1 MTTTVRDYDLAETS
15 KLVRVSSLLYSPLLI
30 MAFFPCVACTQ
41 IKGVFTSV
49 AMMGFLHLYL
59 KYTQPLFVQ
68 AIMAFKSLY
77 EAKTVKIHVLGQNA
91 EGDLKRP
98 FKTGP
103 GLFGGA
109 CAPPVTIFTCHLTTR
124 FTQRPQTLR
133 PTRPPSK
140 KLKNE
145 LGQRRSDRVF
155 LFRGRGETPGGDL
168 YRYAYIRTAHSLMKH
183 GQSEDDL
190 CFPYTA

>member
-15 KLVRVSSLLYSPLLI
+15 KLVRVHSPAL
-30 MAFFPCVACTQ
+30 FPSVHHAILRVRIQ

-59 KYTQPLFVQ
+59 KYSQPLFVQ

-77 EAKTVKIHVLGQNA
+77 EAKTVKIHVLGQKA

-98 FKTGP
+98 FKAGP

-109 CAPPVTIFTCHLTTR
+109 CAPPVFAFTRHLTTR
-124 FTQRPQTLR
+124 PTQRPQSLR
-133 PTRPPSK
+133 RTRPP
-140 KLKNE
+140 
-145 LGQRRSDRVF
+145 
-155 LFRGRGETPGGDL
+155 
-168 YRYAYIRTAHSLMKH
+168 
-183 GQSEDDL
+183 
-190 CFPYTA
+190 